1 MEVNLTNNSTK
12 KKTLFKVAIFI
23 LFILLLLFLSNRCAN
38 FCLKKN
44 KIEYVDTAN
53 VKIVKYNEEEIGR
66 LRVENAK
73 LYDAVSRY
81 QKEIDYL
88 SQFAYD
94 KIYDTGKVETSKKV
108 SKESKDKKSN
118 LTEEVDSPRTF
129 VYENKPNDSLTY
141 KLQINSTK
149 EPNWY
154 SLNVKVHDVITVVNK
169 DKGNGQN
176 ELTIK
181 TDNKA
186 DISDVTVF
194 KKKKKGNIFNK
205 IAIVPGVFYGY
216 DVKNKN
222 LGYGVGVT
230 IGYNIF
236 GTK

>member
-38 FCLKKN
+38 YFLKKN

-94 KIYDTGKVETSKKV
+94 KIYDTGKVEINKKL
-108 SKESKDKKSN
+108 SKDKKSN
-118 LTEEVDSPRTF
+118 LIEKVDSSRTF

-141 KLQINSTK
+141 KLLINSTK

-169 DKGNGQN
+169 DKGNSQN

-216 DVKNKN
+216 DIKNKN